1 MLGEQKGAV
10 RSEMVSERKDLSY
23 VAVCQERQLRGIC
36 LESLVIVESVLE
48 ATVL

>member
-23 VAVCQERQLRGIC
+23 VAVFAKNVN
-36 LESLVIVESVLE
+36 LEEFVSRALLLSSQC
-48 ATVL
+48 